1 MVINVILRLKIIK
14 NKNIH
19 TVKYHLEKPMSW
31 RKLWCRDDWN
41 KTTKPV
47 DIQSGLTNS
56 VKPGMVKSLD
66 QDSPF
71 SKLLHHPQKSA
82 LFLLQA
88 SM

>member
-1 MVINVILRLKIIK
+1 MVIINVILRWKIIK

-19 TVKYHLEKPMSW
+19 KVKDHLEKPMSW
-31 RKLWCRDDWN
+31 HKLWCRDNWN
-41 KTTKPV
+41 KTTKPR
-47 DIQSGLTNS
+47 I
-56 VKPGMVKSLD
+56 VKSLD